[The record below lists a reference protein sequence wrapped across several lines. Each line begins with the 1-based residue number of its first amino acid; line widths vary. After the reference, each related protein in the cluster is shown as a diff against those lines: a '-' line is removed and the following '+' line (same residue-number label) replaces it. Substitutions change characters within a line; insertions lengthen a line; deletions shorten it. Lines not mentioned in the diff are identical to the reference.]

1 MVVPHSWADPY
12 ALLTRPPLPTT
23 RRWLLARLACV
34 RPAASVRSEPGS
46 NSHVTDACS
55 FKQTDKH
62 KSRPSILKHLQNTR
76 NNFNAP
82 NRHTNADRAS
92 LPTSNNSLCQRTA
105 PMTAKPP
112 KANGTPPSKDDRAV
126 GGAYTPGLEWCQSVI
141 TGFFFM
147 FSKKVRKGRKYRRLT
162 CTGHINIKRSA
173 RRWRIKLCNSFKYVF

>member
-46 NSHVTDACS
+46 NSHVTDPIRI
-55 FKQTDKH
+55 KRTGKH

-82 NRHTNADRAS
+82 KKHINADRAS
-92 LPTSNNSLCQRTA
+92 LPTLNFTLCQKTA
-105 PMTAKPP
+105 PKPLYRQGQNSTA
-112 KANGTPPSKDDRAV
+112 PSKDDRAV
-126 GGAYTPGLEWCQSVI
+126 GGAYTPGLGKCQSVYSRFI
-141 TGFFFM
+141 
-147 FSKKVRKGRKYRRLT
+147 RLF
-162 CTGHINIKRSA
+162 GK
-173 RRWRIKLCNSFKYVF
+173 SF

>member
-55 FKQTDKH
+55 FKQTGKH

-92 LPTSNNSLCQRTA
+92 LPKKYTLSKNPPETAALPGANRTA
-105 PMTAKPP
+105 RPRT
-112 KANGTPPSKDDRAV
+112 
-126 GGAYTPGLEWCQSVI
+126 SV
-141 TGFFFM
+141 TWA
-147 FSKKVRKGRKYRRLT
+147 RL
-162 CTGHINIKRSA
+162 IRPLRSA
-173 RRWRIKLCNSFKYVF
+173 VKRMLPLF

>member
-46 NSHVTDACS
+46 NSHVTDPIRI
-55 FKQTDKH
+55 KRTGKH

-82 NRHTNADRAS
+82 KKHTNADRAS
-92 LPTSNNSLCQRTA
+92 LPTLNFTLCQRTLPKTAIPSGAKQHA
-105 PMTAKPP
+105 P
-112 KANGTPPSKDDRAV
+112 ANRGPCCGR
-126 GGAYTPGLEWCQSVI
+126 GL
-141 TGFFFM
+141 
-147 FSKKVRKGRKYRRLT
+147 Y
-162 CTGHINIKRSA
+162 A
-173 RRWRIKLCNSFKYVF
+173 RP